1 MKRFWKKTAFFTI
14 IALIVFSLVASSGTK
29 NKILSQ
35 DIRYSENCILAGS
48 LNKQQQLNQ
57 VCTSTLNNTITPTP
71 QTTPTPIPNLN
82 LTNKER
88 FLAAI
93 TDKLL
98 AIPQPGTYEYILL
111 RAYGAAFVNHNP
123 EVQLPYKVVFG
134 DEKETKDFQST
145 LSMGKVNGTNN
156 CYLQKAAAEALN
168 QAKAQVN
175 IPLKSGYG
183 DSDCTRTFTTNL
195 RFWRKY
201 ANNKTLARVQQGQET
216 KILGTVAPPGSS
228 QHLWGLAIDLRV
240 ASEAQ
245 REALNQNGWF
255 RTVEYDIPHWTYIGH
270 PLDRL
275 DEFGFENKV
284 IGGISYWLTPL

>member
-1 MKRFWKKTAFFTI
+1 MKIFWKKTAFFTI
-14 IALIVFSLVASSGTK
+14 VALIVFNLVASSGTT
-29 NKILSQ
+29 NKILTQ
-35 DIRYSENCILAGS
+35 DIHNSENCIVAGS
-48 LNKQQQLNQ
+48 LNKHQQLNQ
-57 VCTSTLNNTITPTP
+57 LCTSTLNNISIPNP
-71 QTTPTPIPNLN
+71 QTTPIPNFN

-98 AIPQPGTYEYILL
+98 AIPQSGTYEYILL
-111 RAYGAAFVNHNP
+111 RAYGAAFVNHNS
-123 EVQLPYKVVFG
+123 EIQLPSKVVFG
-134 DEKETKDFQST
+134 DEKETTEFQST
-145 LSMGKVNGTNN
+145 LIMGKVNGTNN
-156 CYLQKAAAEALN
+156 CYLQKAAADALN
-168 QAKAQVN
+168 QAKAQVR

-245 REALNQNGWF
+245 KQALNQNGWF
-255 RTVEYDIPHWTYIGH
+255 RTVEYDVPHWTYIGH
-270 PLDRL
+270 PLDKL
-275 DEFGFENKV
+275 DEFGFQNKV
-284 IGGISYWLTPL
+284 IGGVSYWLTPL

>member
-1 MKRFWKKTAFFTI
+1 MKVFWKKTAFSTI
-14 IALIVFSLVASSGTK
+14 IALIIFSLVASNGTK

-35 DIRYSENCILAGS
+35 DIRNSESCILAGS
-48 LNKQQQLNQ
+48 LNKHQQLNQ
-57 VCTSTLNNTITPTP
+57 LCTSTLNHISIPTP
-71 QTTPTPIPNLN
+71 QTNLTPILNLN

-88 FLAAI
+88 FFAAI

-123 EVQLPYKVVFG
+123 EVQLPSKVVFS
-134 DEKETKDFQST
+134 DENETKEFQFT

-156 CYLQKAAAEALN
+156 CYLQKAAADALN

-183 DSDCTRTFTTNL
+183 DSDCTRTFATNL

-201 ANNKTLARVQQGQET
+201 ANNKTLARVQQGQEK

-240 ASEAQ
+240 ANEAQ
-245 REALNQNGWF
+245 RQALNQNGWF
-255 RTVEYDIPHWTYIGH
+255 RTVEYDVPHWTYIGH
-270 PLDRL
+270 PLDQL